1 METLG
6 YVFGGRLMACVGVHW
21 IFFDHD
27 LGPPLF
33 LKHVA
38 ILTQYSGNQQKN
50 RREKTGK
57 AFVCGTVTG
66 WTCLDE
72 WPSCILLCAGWV
84 YLFMVVY
91 VDFTPPMGSCLVG
104 ARSTLAK
111 LAKIPDDYY

>member
-1 METLG
+1 
-6 YVFGGRLMACVGVHW
+6 MACVGVHW